1 MNFMNKINNLILLLV
16 FGLFFTPLISFAQE
30 TGNIPTFVP
39 LVGIPGVDADAEFG
53 TYINALYTLSISLA
67 ALLAVIKI
75 VIAGVKWM
83 LTDIVT
89 SKENAKKDIQ
99 GALVGLL
106 IIISAVVVLNFVNPK
121 LTSTEIFLEE
131 VTGNPIQG
139 GSIPEP
145 ILRDEPVR
153 CSRPARCT
161 SECYKKG
168 GKPDGEPVD
177 VTPPTEVGKV
187 YKLSCMVEV

>member
-1 MNFMNKINNLILLLV
+1 MNFMNKINNLILLLI
-16 FGLFFTPLISFAQE
+16 FSLFFTPLISFAE
-30 TGNIPTFVP
+30 EAVPTFVP

-121 LTSTEIFLEE
+121 LTSTDIFLEPVATQTTTTPDQTKPTRTNDFCE
-131 VTGNPIQG
+131 EENLNSCIASCENQG
-139 GSIPEP
+139 GEVVNMS
-145 ILRDEPVR
+145 PVFNSADYIIGYNMT
-153 CSRPARCT
+153 CSVPFR
-161 SECYKKG
+161 
-168 GKPDGEPVD
+168 
-177 VTPPTEVGKV
+177 
-187 YKLSCMVEV
+187 